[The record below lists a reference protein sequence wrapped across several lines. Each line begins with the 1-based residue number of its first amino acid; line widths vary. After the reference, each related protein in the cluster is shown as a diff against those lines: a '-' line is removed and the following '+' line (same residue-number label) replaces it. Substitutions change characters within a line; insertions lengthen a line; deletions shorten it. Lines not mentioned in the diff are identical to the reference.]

1 MSIIPKLNSPKT
13 LLIIPLIV
21 VPLVIIVST
30 FVLLQ
35 PKNPTV
41 VNQSINGVDSN
52 SKPIS
57 TLPKSMVSVG
67 LTSNNSTIKPKLSTD
82 IPVSKNQKEASNIKF
97 SLARLATY
105 NSSQSCYVAYQ
116 NEVFDITTFL
126 PNHPGGQRKA
136 TSKCGQRLD
145 SFSDIHSGGSFDS
158 PQVKVMLQERIV
170 GVLE

>member
-1 MSIIPKLNSPKT
+1 MSIIPKLNYPKI
-13 LLIIPLIV
+13 LLIICLIVMPLI
-21 VPLVIIVST
+21 IITTT
-30 FVLLQ
+30 FIFLQ
-35 PKNPTV
+35 PKNLTV
-41 VNQSINGVDSN
+41 VNQSTSDP
-52 SKPIS
+52 KPIS

-97 SLARLATY
+97 SIAELATH

-136 TSKCGQRLD
+136 TSKCGQKLD
-145 SFSDIHSGGSFDS
+145 SFSEIGRASCR
-158 PQVKVMLQERIV
+158 ER
-170 GVLE
+170 VLMPV

>member
-13 LLIIPLIV
+13 ILIIALIV
-21 VPLVIIVST
+21 VLLFIIT
-30 FVLLQ
+30 TAFVFLQ

-41 VNQSINGVDSN
+41 VNQSINGVDST

-82 IPVSKNQKEASNIKF
+82 IPIPKNQKEASNIKF
-97 SLARLATY
+97 SLAELATH

-126 PNHPGGQRKA
+126 PVHRGGERKA
-136 TSKCGQRLD
+136 TSKCGQKLD
-145 SFSDIHSGGSFDS
+145 SFSELHPGGSFDS
-158 PQVKVMLQERIV
+158 PQVKAMLQERIV

>member
-1 MSIIPKLNSPKT
+1 MSIISKLNSPKI
-13 LLIIPLIV
+13 LLIISLIV
-21 VPLVIIVST
+21 VPLVITVST

-35 PKNPTV
+35 PKNPTI
-41 VNQSINGVDSN
+41 VNQPTSD

-97 SLARLATY
+97 SLAELATH

-145 SFSDIHSGGSFDS
+145 SFSELHSGGSFDS
-158 PQVKVMLQERIV
+158 PQVKTMLQERIV

>member
-1 MSIIPKLNSPKT
+1 MICMPIIPKPNSPKT
-13 LLIIPLIV
+13 LLVISLIV
-21 VPLVIIVST
+21 VPLIIITTT
-30 FVLLQ
+30 FILLQ
-35 PKNPTV
+35 PKNPTI
-41 VNQSINGVDSN
+41 VNQPISD

-97 SLARLATY
+97 SLAELATH

-136 TSKCGQRLD
+136 TSKCGQKLD
-145 SFSDIHSGGSFDS
+145 SFSELHSGGSFDS
-158 PQVKVMLQERIV
+158 PQVKAMLQERIV

>member
-1 MSIIPKLNSPKT
+1 MSIIPKLNYPKI
-13 LLIIPLIV
+13 LLIISLIV
-21 VPLVIIVST
+21 VPLIIITTT
-30 FVLLQ
+30 FILLQ

-41 VNQSINGVDSN
+41 VNQPTSG

-82 IPVSKNQKEASNIKF
+82 IPTVKNQKEASNIKF
-97 SLARLATY
+97 SLSELATH

-126 PNHPGGQRKA
+126 PNHPDGQRKA
-136 TSKCGQRLD
+136 TSKCGQKLD
-145 SFSDIHSGGSFDS
+145 SFSELHSGGSFDS
-158 PQVKVMLQERIV
+158 PQVKAMLQERIV